1 VTLVGKIPTRGS
13 KPVTVKPTPLLAT
26 PPTVTTTFPLVALL
40 GTDVV
45 MLVGLQLVTVAA
57 VPLNV
62 TVFVS

>member
-1 VTLVGKIPTRGS
+1 MGKIPKRGT
-13 KPVTVKPTPLLAT
+13 KPVTVKPTLLLDT

-45 MLVGLQLVTVAA
+45 MLVGLQFVTVAA

-62 TVFVS
+62 TVFVP